1 MRRRL
6 TGVALGAA
14 VLVAV
19 ALVLRQC
26 GPGIWPWPCAFRTLT
41 GLYCPGCGMT
51 RATFAALHGNLA
63 AAFRFNPLG
72 MMLMPLALAGLGL
85 ELAGWVRGKPSRWRL
100 RGGVRAAW
108 FLIAAALAFWILRNL
123 PWWPCPLLAPP

>member
-1 MRRRL
+1 
-6 TGVALGAA
+6 
-14 VLVAV
+14 
-19 ALVLRQC
+19 
-26 GPGIWPWPCAFRTLT
+26 
-41 GLYCPGCGMT
+41 MT

-63 AAFRFNPLG
+63 TAFRYNPLG

-85 ELAGWVRGKPSRWRL
+85 ELAGWVRGKPLRWRL

-108 FLIAAALAFWILRNL
+108 FLIAAVLAFWILRNL